1 MRLLRTIALAIALRG
16 IVAGAVATTLYV
28 TVPLVFPHFAGA
40 RSVQDTITDIR
51 SGLRELDR
59 VLRNTARS

>member
-1 MRLLRTIALAIALRG
+1 MTLLRTIALAVAIRG
-16 IVAGAVATTLYV
+16 VAAGALATALYV
-28 TVPLVFPHFAGA
+28 TVPLVLPHFACA